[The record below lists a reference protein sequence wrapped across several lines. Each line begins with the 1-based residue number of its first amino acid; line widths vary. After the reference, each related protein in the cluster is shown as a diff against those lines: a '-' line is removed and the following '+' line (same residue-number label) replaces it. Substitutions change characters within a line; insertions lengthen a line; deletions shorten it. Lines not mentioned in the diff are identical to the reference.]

1 MNFENKKTSSNDLD
15 DMNIKTHLNASLD
28 LSGIHVSEELIQK
41 TLQAVKEQPAKDP
54 EKEDSTEHRKAVPWK
69 RYVRS
74 LTGAAAA
81 VLILFAGYHLVGN
94 GLGSPKK
101 MAQNQSA
108 DTAPQE
114 SPKNDMKTYDTAE
127 SYSESAANTKDH
139 AKLKMEPK
147 TKEEPD
153 ISSKST
159 DKEAEQDIKS
169 KSADQKVEQD
179 MGSGA
184 DDENQMQK
192 FSLGKTPEDQSDNRE
207 IPDVSAAQSNADQES
222 VRFHELC
229 SLTSEQTE
237 SITITNELSQTS
249 LTLTEQADI
258 NGFYSFLDQYFY
270 CSSEESSSEDLHY
283 TIEMDGNVSSDVSYR
298 IRIGTAVT
306 VEEISGETNHTSTYS
321 LPDQEEFLGELSA
334 YLDQY

>member
-1 MNFENKKTSSNDLD
+1 MNFENKKTSSNNLD

-28 LSGIHVSEELIQK
+28 LSGICVSEELIQK

-74 LTGAAAA
+74 LTGVAAA
-81 VLILFAGYHLVGN
+81 VLILFAGYYLVGN

-101 MAQNQSA
+101 MAQKQSA
-108 DTAPQE
+108 DTAPEE
-114 SPKNDMKTYDTAE
+114 SAKNDMSAYDTAE
-127 SYSESAANTKDH
+127 SYPESAANTKDQ
-139 AKLKMEPK
+139 AELKMEPT
-147 TKEEPD
+147 TKEGQD
-153 ISSKST
+153 IRSKST
-159 DKEAEQDIKS
+159 DKEAEQGIKS
-169 KSADQKVEQD
+169 KSADQKAEQD

-184 DDENQMQK
+184 GDGKEMQK
-192 FSLGKTPEDQSDNRE
+192 FSLGKAPEDQADNRD
-207 IPDVSAAQSNADQES
+207 DVSIAQNSAGQEA
-222 VRFHELC
+222 VRFHVLC
-229 SLTSEQTE
+229 SLTSEQTG